1 MIDLTNGELLDVIP
15 AEKADADSKA
25 RSYAI
30 RLAMQYVIQGINRA
44 MLFTSIDTMPEYIL
58 DYMAVELGVFYYDQ
72 TMTIDVKREVI
83 KNAIPWYIKAGTTQ
97 AVEDMAAVIFGDA
110 KVTEWMDFEDGIGE
124 PGTFDIETDAT
135 STQESYEEI
144 SRVIGKVKNVSS
156 VLRNVNTKHN
166 LKSDL
171 VCYIAAGWTETVT
184 IYETSTVTGLTMTP
198 EAGTAMAFD
207 EKSVIGA

>member
-58 DYMAVELGVFYYDQ
+58 DYMAVELRVFYYDQ

-124 PGTFDIETDAT
+124 PGTFDIETDTT
-135 STQESYEEI
+135 STQKSYEEI

-184 IYETSTVTGLTMTP
+184 IYETSTVTWLIMTP